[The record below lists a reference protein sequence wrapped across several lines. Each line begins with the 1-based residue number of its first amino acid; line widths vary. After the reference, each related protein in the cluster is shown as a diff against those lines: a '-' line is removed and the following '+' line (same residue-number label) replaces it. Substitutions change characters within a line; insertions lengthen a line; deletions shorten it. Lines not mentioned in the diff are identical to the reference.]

1 MKLFNLGVAT
11 GLTITG
17 SKNEDSAREMM
28 DEYSGFDARAAK
40 FKGMSLLVSTY
51 TLFCMHKIT
60 SI

>member
-40 FKGMSLLVSTY
+40 FKGMGL
-51 TLFCMHKIT
+51 
-60 SI
+60 